1 MPLALMA
8 PQIRRAR
15 LGPAGVSLARM
26 APVDIVANTA
36 LLAQMARGGV
46 SVGLVRGA
54 WLEEHGVR
62 EVERPLRAMR
72 EGVAVIRH
80 LLSGASGGLAGEL
93 YPLAEHVRA
102 PWAQPGGKQ
111 TPVMIGSWG
120 PRLSAL
126 AGEIAEELKVGGSA
140 SAAMVPYARG
150 WLARGEER
158 AGRAPGSVTL
168 AVGAVSVVAE
178 REGREVAREA
188 ARRSVALYLPVVA
201 ALDPSASVEPELI
214 ERVRSHTRQRDE
226 AGAARLISDELLD
239 RFAFSGDAGDLI
251 RQAEALITRA
261 RHGWSLARRMVWRRG
276 VASASSASRS
286 FLRCGGIRRS
296 PEVAVQQLL
305 QGLRTVERCAGR
317 LAVDAAEQAGQHSA
331 GADFEEAGRAI
342 GNHVLQGFAPAHR
355 AGQLAGQL
363 GAIGGDGEQG
373 RCAEVAIDGD
383 GRRAHGGRADVFGE
397 FVVDRGHQRGMRG
410 DADGQ
415 ANDLARANFRRERQG
430 RRQAGFIA
438 GNHGLAGQLS
448 LATTSTPPL
457 SRARRTSC
465 CTDSSFGP
473 SRAIIPP
480 GRAAVGLVH
489 EAAALAGQGQAV
501 GEVQRISGDQGG
513 NLAEAVAGRP

>member
-1 MPLALMA
+1 MRQVGLGIQTDKTPAQYVALAQQIDRYDFDVVHVYCDLPHTPSYMPLALMA

-26 APVDIVANTA
+26 APVDIAANTA

-80 LLSGASGGLAGEL
+80 LLSGASGGHAGEL

-102 PWAQPGGKQ
+102 PWAQPGGVRA
-111 TPVMIGSWG
+111 PVMIGSWG

-251 RQAEALITRA
+251 RQAEALY
-261 RHGWSLARRMVWRRG
+261 
-276 VASASSASRS
+276 
-286 FLRCGGIRRS
+286 
-296 PEVAVQQLL
+296 
-305 QGLRTVERCAGR
+305 
-317 LAVDAAEQAGQHSA
+317 DA
-331 GADFEEAGRAI
+331 GAARVE
-342 GNHVLQGFAPAHR
+342 
-355 AGQLAGQL
+355 
-363 GAIGGDGEQG
+363 
-373 RCAEVAIDGD
+373 
-383 GRRAHGGRADVFGE
+383 FGTP
-397 FVVDRGHQRGMRG
+397 
-410 DADGQ
+410 
-415 ANDLARANFRRERQG
+415 
-430 RRQAGFIA
+430 
-438 GNHGLAGQLS
+438 HGLA
-448 LATTSTPPL
+448 
-457 SRARRTSC
+457 
-465 CTDSSFGP
+465 
-473 SRAIIPP
+473 P
-480 GRAAVGLVH
+480 GRGIRILGEQVIP
-489 EAAALAGQGQAV
+489 AL
-501 GEVQRISGDQGG
+501 RG
-513 NLAEAVAGRP
+513 N